1 MSVQRAVE
9 PDVRPVERGLYQIGE
24 RRERAPKQPF
34 PDVPER
40 EERKRKPE
48 RPAEDA
54 TDAPTGDRRIDIR
67 V

>member
-24 RRERAPKQPF
+24 RRERTPKQPF

-40 EERKRKPE
+40 DGKKRETER
-48 RPAEDA
+48 
-54 TDAPTGDRRIDIR
+54 DAPKSGTPDPERRIDIR